1 MLKKILVDRISC
13 DVDMKHDTKISV
25 GIAGYLRL
33 ELVGKL
39 GNVLGERQP
48 GGECVGFCGRAREGR
63 RHACWARLVT
73 DDR

>member
-1 MLKKILVDRISC
+1 MTDIWMLKKILVDRISC

-39 GNVLGERQP
+39 GNVLGKRQP
-48 GGECVGFCGRAREGR
+48 GG
-63 RHACWARLVT
+63 ACYSFKKDFSALF
-73 DDR
+73 